1 MQSVLAFN
9 ALSALSY
16 LLLTLLFR
24 RPAVKRCL
32 CSIGIVHSI
41 VGGQRLLRVRWPHPI
56 IPYFQSNHHI
66 SYHEPINI
74 FRSRNIHIY
83 IYEQTEKFVPL
94 YQSKEM
100 IGAKPPGFFDDYQW
114 HIVCVQKV
122 QSIYFSMRK
131 GLETIYS
138 FHIVFILA

>member
-83 IYEQTEKFVPL
+83 IYMNKQKNSSLYIKAKKWSEQNHPDFLTIINGIL
-94 YQSKEM
+94 YVSKRFNQF
-100 IGAKPPGFFDDYQW
+100 ILA
-114 HIVCVQKV
+114 CV
-122 QSIYFSMRK
+122 K
-131 GLETIYS
+131 GWKL
-138 FHIVFILA
+138 FIVFI